1 MKRGKRSLRAAW
13 ELQMD
18 GGLQGEGAF
27 LEKLLVSQEND
38 YMGQISFTLQLRV
51 WALWLKRI

>member
-1 MKRGKRSLRAAW
+1 MKREKRSLRGAC

-27 LEKLLVSQEND
+27 LKHLLVSQEND
-38 YMGQISFTLQLRV
+38 CIGQTSFTLQLS
-51 WALWLKRI
+51 IGFGHFG